1 MLDCQGSLEALVLLA
16 ERETQDNLDR
26 MDHLEPRG
34 LMGWRARLG
43 LRDLKATQVDPEPED
58 LLESRGCQV
67 SRDLRASPVCR
78 G

>member
-34 LMGWRARLG
+34 LM
-43 LRDLKATQVDPEPED
+43 D
-58 LLESRGCQV
+58 
-67 SRDLRASPVCR
+67 SPVYP
-78 G
+78 GSQGWLD